1 MPKARFTTI
10 SIRTKKLLIEDL
22 STQLPLEEV
31 VQYTYPKLISKKYTR
46 PEFLVDPVNSK
57 FMKAMFTLIWL
68 LNNDRFV
75 GHWIKP
81 KVNGVEDT
89 DPSHWNWSADELKYG
104 WIKYVALLIPFKQT
118 LLLDD
123 KKFLKA
129 YDFQVS
135 DERKKLYKKDLSY
148 QLTFDYKKIEPKPS
162 QYGTLVT
169 DQYGRFDRS
178 RLTKKE
184 QFVFK
189 NVNILGVLHEM
200 GVLRQEELD
209 KIDHT
214 NKHTEKYS
222 QLHFYSE
229 DVEEFLKKISFDKR
243 IYKELAYSIEQY
255 KYHELLFKRLKELV
269 NYVDTVRDPIFLGK
283 SSFKRRITR
292 GLPAEYGISHSIDIG
307 KSIKDFLL
315 LRGGTW
321 KQIQLL
327 ITDLAG
333 VSSDQ
338 IQRYLKY
345 KGYTSK
351 TVPKGFYKNMFKE
364 ARDDQGITQKPALFR
379 YSFEKSGEPGNIV
392 IVESDK
398 KSVFLKKMKWLQQ
411 HDYFPR
417 SIRITKKHNYERLQ
431 EAIEEKMS
439 TKAICQHYNTLLQES
454 SDDNYSKAQAFS
466 NLKKNTCR
474 PTTGIATTHKR
485 DNEREDLQDADN
497 NKEADLKKS
506 SKKRKAVIGSSE
518 DIFAWQHSSRESILH
533 ERNLCSTPASFFD
546 FEKDK
551 FEARSVI
558 KAYQYKN
565 NKILQEVDVHNS
577 IFKISSANNNKHFQ
591 AIEKDLVDN
600 FIYRLFY
607 RKWKG
612 FTPKRREGLLEIER
626 KKRSQYKLLL
636 TSWAFSSMYQIR
648 YFIRSIH
655 SCMRIIET
663 NKRNFP
669 EAKWSKD
676 LKKEFHQIEGYDR
689 YQFLL
694 YLFCKLD
701 LHSNVAMIGN
711 IRHSKYHCMDGSVV
725 YTDSDTG
732 DMVCLRCFY
741 EFLKDLRK
749 LYLQWMYARIGST
762 RMARKIFLYETQV
775 ETAAACLCGDPDLC
789 ILYDAVL
796 TNKPEHFKKC
806 LDSSYAMLR
815 CGAMEDFLFLMTR
828 CLQLKKNVEDRQRII
843 HAYLDPYMKLL
854 CKVDKLNP
862 WNRKKLDNEYLEQVK
877 GLKEKFCKEL
887 DLWLTD
893 EEQELSKIYYWL
905 NTRDVDTIEEAKAN
919 IYYLPLTVQKRLY
932 GKDTIS
938 SWIGR
943 RW

>member
-1 MPKARFTTI
+1 MPKAKFTTI
-10 SIRTKKLLIEDL
+10 NKKTKDLPVEKLFTSLSIDN
-22 STQLPLEEV
+22 V
-31 VQYTYPKLISKKYTR
+31 VQQAYPKLVSKKFTR
-46 PEFLVDPVNSK
+46 SEFLTDPVNSK
-57 FMKAMFTLIWL
+57 FMRIMFTLLWL

-81 KVNGVEDT
+81 KIDGVEDP
-89 DPSHWNWSADELKYG
+89 DSSHWSWSADVVLCG
-104 WIKYVALLIPFKQT
+104 WVQYVALLIPFKQA

-123 KKFLKA
+123 KKFLHA
-129 YDFQVS
+129 FSCVVS
-135 DERKKLYKKDLSY
+135 DEKKKKYRKDLSY
-148 QLTFDYKKIEPKPS
+148 QLTFDYKKIEHKPS

-169 DQYGRFDRS
+169 DQYGRFDRDKI
-178 RLTKKE
+178 TKKQ

-189 NVNILGVLHEM
+189 NVDILGILREM
-200 GVLRQEELD
+200 GVLRQDEFD
-209 KIDHT
+209 KIDRT
-214 NKHTEKYS
+214 NKHTELYS
-222 QLHFYSE
+222 KLHIYSD
-229 DVEEFLKKISFDKR
+229 DVDEFLKKISFDKET
-243 IYKELAYSIEQY
+243 YKELAYSLEQY
-255 KYHELLFKRLKELV
+255 KYNNLLFKKLEEIV
-269 NYVDTVRDPIFLGK
+269 NYVDVIRDPVFLGK
-283 SSFKRRITR
+283 SSFTRRVTR
-292 GLPAEYGISHSIDIG
+292 GLPAEYGISYSP
-307 KSIKDFLL
+307 KVAKPIKDFYC

-321 KQIQLL
+321 KQIHQL

-333 VSSDQ
+333 VSSVQ
-338 IQRYLKY
+338 IQHYLKY
-345 KGYTSK
+345 NGYTSK
-351 TVPKGFYKNMFKE
+351 TVPEGFYKHMFKKTKN
-364 ARDDQGITQKPALFR
+364 DYGITQKPALFR

-392 IVESDK
+392 VVESDK

-411 HDYFPR
+411 HGYFPR
-417 SIRITKKHNYERLQ
+417 SLRMTRKHNYERLQ
-431 EAIEEKMS
+431 EATEEKMS
-439 TKAICQHYNTLLQES
+439 TKAVCQHYNILLQES

-485 DNEREDLQDADN
+485 DNDREDLQDADN

-506 SKKRKAVIGSSE
+506 SKKKKAVIGSSA

-551 FEARSVI
+551 FETRGII

-565 NKILQEVDVHNS
+565 NKVLQEVDVHNS
-577 IFKISSANNNKHFQ
+577 IFKILSANNNKRFQ
-591 AIEKDLVDN
+591 AVEKDLVDN
-600 FIYRLFY
+600 FICRLFY

-612 FTPKRREGLLEIER
+612 LAPKKREQHLQEEI

-648 YFIRSIH
+648 YFIKSIR

-663 NKRNFP
+663 NRRNFP
-669 EAKWSKD
+669 EANWSKD

-701 LHSNVAMIGN
+701 LHSNAAMIGN
-711 IRHSKYHCMDGSVV
+711 VRHSAYHCMDGCVV
-725 YTDSDTG
+725 YIDSDTG
-732 DMVCLRCFY
+732 DKVCIRCFY
-741 EFLKDLRK
+741 KFLQDLRK
-749 LYLQWMYARIGST
+749 LYTRWMYDRIGST

-815 CGAMEDFLFLMTR
+815 CGVMKDFLFLMTR
-828 CLQLKKNVEDRQRII
+828 CLQLKKGSEVRQKIV

-854 CKVDKLNP
+854 CKVEKLNP

-877 GLKEKFCKEL
+877 DLKEEFCKEL
-887 DLWLTD
+887 NLGLTE
-893 EEQELSKIYYWL
+893 EEQELSKAYYWL
-905 NTRDVDTIEEAKAN
+905 NTRDCDTIEKAEAN

-938 SWIGR
+938 AWVGK